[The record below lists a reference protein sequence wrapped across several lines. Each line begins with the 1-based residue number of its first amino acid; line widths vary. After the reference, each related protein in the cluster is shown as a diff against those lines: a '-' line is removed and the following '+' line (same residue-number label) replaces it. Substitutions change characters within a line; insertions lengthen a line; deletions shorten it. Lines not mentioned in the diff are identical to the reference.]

1 MLQHS
6 LRLGQSGCAP
16 GRRPCTLQQ
25 PCVKQ
30 ARLAT
35 LVQALKGFG
44 LPAVSNQKKN
54 KCPCGSG
61 SEYAVSGIAPC
72 QLQRQADLLMAAAVL
87 SFAAIVLQDC
97 CQKLHKVQQ
106 LKPTSPEQLLRA
118 RFAAYVKKGDGG
130 CSYSGRTSTGCR
142 TYCSMYNSH
151 LAAALLYGCLQTTS
165 TFCAQRTA
173 PTRPGKAAYPQPT
186 LR

>member
-1 MLQHS
+1 MLRHS
-6 LRLGQSGCAP
+6 LLQGQTGCAP

-25 PCVKQ
+25 PCVRQ
-30 ARLAT
+30 ARLAAPM
-35 LVQALKGFG
+35 QALKGFG
-44 LPAVSNQKKN
+44 LPAITNQKKN

-72 QLQRQADLLMAAAVL
+72 QRHAELLMAAAAL

-130 CSYSGRTSTGCR
+130 CSSTSTGCR
-142 TYCSMYNSH
+142 TYCSMYGSH
-151 LAAALLYGCLQTTS
+151 LDAALLYGCLQTTS
-165 TFCAQRTA
+165 MCCAQRTA